1 MRLSCHVIRP
11 AHHLDQPW
19 RLLQIKV
26 TVVMVEAPAPIPITA
41 MEAQQAM
48 DKLHRVGSRRMVSS
62 PSSQQ
67 QVVEEVM
74 APTEV
79 PLEVPTVTPAMDS
92 RVRHLMVHNNQQH
105 RLHHTHNSQVLEGM
119 AAMTSLHNS
128 RWEGMASLSPRAAT
142 RLQGPMGKPRAAL
155 LTLGALA
162 TVAQGLEQ
170 AMGRVLDKVA
180 RARTVPAVSSRPD
193 TAAATVPRVHQTL
206 RPVPATAASVVEVMA
221 AVATEDVLGV
231 TRTVEEA
238 VVGAAVGV
246 AEAVATAGGGS
257 SDGGRGNDGDMQ
269 VQQDTIFV
277 QHLPTSMRE
286 DELAGHLTSHF
297 GSIGIIKMDKKT
309 HKPKIWIYKDKM
321 SGAPKG
327 EATVTYD
334 DAHSARAAIDW
345 FNDKDFLG
353 QKIKVELAQMRPRS
367 GPFGRGGG
375 RGGGGGGGRGFGGPR
390 DFGGGRGG
398 RDGGRS
404 MEQREGDWSCP
415 NPECGNTNFSWRT
428 SCNRCQ
434 APKPGG
440 DDGGHGGGGFHGG
453 PRGGFRGRGG
463 DRGGFRGGRG
473 GDRGGGGGFRG
484 RGKRDDMRQDRR
496 DRPY

>member
-105 RLHHTHNSQVLEGM
+105 RLHHTHNSQ
-119 AAMTSLHNS
+119 
-128 RWEGMASLSPRAAT
+128 
-142 RLQGPMGKPRAAL
+142 
-155 LTLGALA
+155 
-162 TVAQGLEQ
+162 
-170 AMGRVLDKVA
+170 VA